1 MNNPTYLTVSALN
14 RYIKYQLENDTH
26 LKKIYLKGEISNLTK
41 HSRGHYYFSLKDESS
56 QIRAIMFASQTKD
69 LTFNAK
75 DGDKVLVSG
84 IISVYEPQ
92 GSYSINVWS
101 MEPDGIGAF
110 YLAFEKLK
118 SELSE
123 KGYFRDDIKKSI
135 PKYPHSIGVVT
146 SPTGAAIRDIIHTI
160 ENRYPLTKLIIYPAL
175 VQGDGAKESI
185 SKQIK
190 KANLDQKVDVLI
202 VGRGGGSIEDLWAF
216 NERLVAE
223 AIYESKIP
231 IISAVGHETD
241 FTISDFV
248 SDKRAPTP
256 TGAAVIATPDKNTL
270 LDMVYTLKEDVERLV
285 KLKLDQLKLTLAHLE
300 QRLDGKNPSSILD
313 EAVKKHQKLLY
324 DLDRNYQLTL
334 EYKKNKLNYQQTF
347 LNRINLC
354 EMLNAKRREV
364 DDELD
369 LLHKNFLYLTTIKKQ
384 SLDLVIES
392 LKHQNPLKL
401 MQQGYS
407 ITQKNAKKLTSIK
420 EVKDGDI
427 ITTRLKDGKLT
438 STITKKETLL

>member
-1 MNNPTYLTVSALN
+1 MNSQTYLTVSALN
-14 RYIKYQLENDTH
+14 RYIKYQLENDTY

-69 LTFNAK
+69 LTFDVK
-75 DGDKVLVSG
+75 EGDKVLVSG
-84 IISVYEPQ
+84 VINVYEPQ

-101 MEPDGIGAF
+101 MEPDGIGAL

-118 SELSE
+118 IELE
-123 KGYFRDDIKKSI
+123 GLGYFKDEIKKTI
-135 PKYPHSIGVVT
+135 PKYPKTIGVVT

-160 ENRYPLTKLIIYPAL
+160 EHRYPLSKLILYPAL

-185 SKQIK
+185 SRQIK
-190 KANLDQKVDVLI
+190 KANLDKKVDVLI

-216 NERLVAE
+216 NERIVAE
-223 AIYESKIP
+223 AIYQSEIP

-256 TGAAVIATPDKNTL
+256 TGAAVIATPDKHTL
-270 LDMVYTLKEDVERLV
+270 LDVVYTLREDVNRLL
-285 KLKLDQLKLTLAHLE
+285 KLKLDNLKLSLAHLE
-300 QRLDGKNPSSILD
+300 QRLDAKNPSSIIE
-313 EAVKKHQKLLY
+313 EAFKKHEKLLY
-324 DLDRNYQLTL
+324 DLNRNYLLTL
-334 EYKKNKLNYQQTF
+334 EYKRNKLNHQQT
-347 LNRINLC
+347 LLKRINLGD
-354 EMLNAKRREV
+354 MLEIRRKEV
-364 DDELD
+364 SDKLD
-369 LLHKNFLYLTTIKKQ
+369 SLHKNFLYLTTIKKQ

-407 ITQKNAKKLTSIK
+407 ITEKNDKKLTSIQD
-420 EVKDGDI
+420 VSDGDI

-438 STITKKETLL
+438 SKITKKETIS